1 MICLARPRTIGEVT
15 KRKGSLQALV
25 FCQTTAT
32 MWARRPEGRS
42 RQITNTDETSMIQL
56 TQTWM
61 KIHHSSSIRPIK
73 NKLFSD
79 EIHHA
84 SSVQPIKNKLLT
96 YEDLH

>member
-1 MICLARPRTIGEVT
+1 
-15 KRKGSLQALV
+15 LV

-56 TQTWM
+56 TQ
-61 KIHHSSSIRPIK
+61 IRIK
-73 NKLFSD
+73 
-79 EIHHA
+79 IHHA